1 MKITCNSCQSKYTV
15 SDEKVQGKTVK
26 IKCRKCGATIL
37 VNSSGATTT
46 NASDPAVAA
55 ADAAASG
62 DGPTYLVNVAEG
74 DQRSMSLPELVQAVN
89 ASTISRDTYVWADG
103 MADWQPIAQVQSIVD
118 ALNASGGGAAA
129 AATPEP
135 AARPAAKREGGRGA
149 SRDLFGG
156 DAQGDAPL
164 FSAPKAPAPSRIGAG
179 TEEQSAL
186 FSLSALTSRVGST
199 STASSGPSLSALASS
214 SSTSSKP
221 LNTEDSGLIDL
232 KALAASVAATK
243 ESAAS
248 ATPNLLDD
256 PGGLFQMGG
265 PSLTTATAAPTVSTP
280 EPAKPQKNRTPL
292 YIGVG
297 AVLAIGAMV
306 GVFMIASS
314 GPPPVD
320 PAAQTNPTAANT
332 PPPLD
337 TAPPTAAPPPT
348 ETAPPASAS
357 AVAANSK
364 TPPTKVA
371 GTGGTS
377 KTKTGPA
384 PGPGP
389 AAPAPPP
396 TKTGG
401 GGGCGCPPGDLMC
414 NMRCSAK
421 KK

>member
-55 ADAAASG
+55 ADAAAG
-62 DGPTYLVNVAEG
+62 GEGPTYLVNVAEG

-89 ASTISRDTYVWADG
+89 ASTITSDTYVWADG
-103 MADWQPIAQVQSIVD
+103 MADWQPIAQVQAITD
-118 ALNASGGGAAA
+118 ALSASGGAPAAA
-129 AATPEP
+129 APEP
-135 AARPAAKREGGRGA
+135 ARPAAKRDGARGA

-186 FSLSALTSRVGST
+186 FSLSALTSRVGS
-199 STASSGPSLSALASS
+199 SPAASAGPSLSALASS
-214 SSTSSKP
+214 SSTSKP

-243 ESAAS
+243 ESAS

-256 PGGLFQMGG
+256 PGGLFQMSG

-280 EPAKPQKNRTPL
+280 EPVKPQKNRTPM
-292 YIGVG
+292 YIGIG
-297 AVLAIGAMV
+297 AVVAIAAMV
-306 GVFMIASS
+306 GVFVAASS
-314 GPPPVD
+314 GPPPAET
-320 PAAQTNPTAANT
+320 PAQTSPTAANT

-337 TAPPTAAPPPT
+337 TAPPTAAPTAT
-348 ETAPPASAS
+348 EAAPEASAS
-357 AVAANSK
+357 AVANTKA
-364 TPPTKVA
+364 PTKVA
-371 GTGGTS
+371 GTGGT
-377 KTKTGPA
+377 KTKTGPSPA

-389 AAPAPPP
+389 GPAPAPGPKP
-396 TKTGG
+396 GG
-401 GGGCGCPPGDLMC
+401 GGGCGCAPADLMC

>member
-55 ADAAASG
+55 ADAAAG
-62 DGPTYLVNVAEG
+62 GEGPTYLVNVAEG

-103 MADWQPIAQVQSIVD
+103 MADWQPIAQVQAIVD
-118 ALNASGGGAAA
+118 ALGGSGGAAA

-135 AARPAAKREGGRGA
+135 ARPAAKRDGARGA

-156 DAQGDAPL
+156 DAQADAPL
-164 FSAPKAPAPSRIGAG
+164 FTAPKAPAPARIGAG

-186 FSLSALTSRVGST
+186 FSLSALTSRVGS
-199 STASSGPSLSALASS
+199 SPSASAGPSLSALASS
-214 SSTSSKP
+214 SSTAKP

-243 ESAAS
+243 ESS
-248 ATPNLLDD
+248 TPNLLDD
-256 PGGLFQMGG
+256 PGGLFQMGA
-265 PSLTTATAAPTVSTP
+265 PSMVTATAAPTVSTP
-280 EPAKPQKNRTPL
+280 EPAKPQKNRTPM
-292 YIGVG
+292 YIGIG
-297 AVLAIGAMV
+297 AIVAIAAMV
-306 GVFMIASS
+306 GVFVAASS
-314 GPPPVD
+314 TPTPTETP
-320 PAAQTNPTAANT
+320 AQTSPTAANT

-348 ETAPPASAS
+348 ETAPEASSS
-357 AVAANSK
+357 AVATNKA
-364 TPPTKVA
+364 PTKVA
-371 GTGGTS
+371 GTGGGN
-377 KTKTGPA
+377 KTKTGPSPA

-389 AAPAPPP
+389 GPAPAPAPGP
-396 TKTGG
+396 KP
-401 GGGCGCPPGDLMC
+401 GGGCGCAPSDLMC